1 MSDAIR
7 LNKRLS
13 QLGYCSRR
21 EADEYILKNWILV
34 NGQVAHL
41 GQKVYSQDII
51 EIKHQA
57 RHSQKR
63 KVTIL
68 LNKPIGY
75 VSSQPENNYPCASE
89 LITMNRYFPSMASYK
104 IKPTWLQG
112 LAPAGRL
119 DIDSTGLLVLTQDG
133 RIAKMLIGQD
143 SPIEKEYLVTVQGQL
158 SAQGLALLN
167 HGLSLDGEVLRPT
180 KVSWHDPSKR
190 QLKFILRQ
198 GKKRQIRRMCE
209 QVNLRVVYLK
219 RVRIGQIHLG
229 DLLLGRWRLL
239 ESHEYF

>member
-1 MSDAIR
+1 MSDTIR

-21 EADEYILKNWILV
+21 EADQYILKNWVLV
-34 NGQVAHL
+34 NNQVAHL
-41 GQKVYSQDII
+41 GQRVNSHDVI

-57 RHSQKR
+57 KRSQKR
-63 KVTIL
+63 KMTIL

-89 LITMNRYFPSMASYK
+89 LITMNRYFPSTTSYK
-104 IKPTWLQG
+104 IKPTSLQG

-158 SAQGLALLN
+158 SAQSLALLN
-167 HGLSLDGEVLRPT
+167 HGLSLDAEVLRPA
-180 KVSWHDPSKR
+180 KVSWHNPSKR

-209 QVNLRVVYLK
+209 QVNLRVVHLK
-219 RVRIGQIHLG
+219 RVRIGQIHLS
-229 DLLLGRWRLL
+229 DLPLGRWRLL
-239 ESHEYF
+239 EDHEYF